1 MTSKQF
7 FLDRIDPAVPRAW
20 LEGAEHHHLA
30 RVARI
35 KAGEEIWIF
44 DREGNRYLAEVEVIE
59 KARTGLRLVGP
70 AETLSVGVEI
80 TLGQALIKP
89 ANMDLVVLK
98 AAELGVKALVP
109 LVTARSLHGLAGD
122 GGRKLE
128 RWRKISLEA
137 AKQSRRS
144 VVTTIEPLTPVEDFV
159 RRATGARRL
168 YLSESGGMPL
178 GGILAGPGRSAVA
191 GPPAVALLTGP
202 EGGWTED
209 EETMLAEAG
218 LEAVSLG
225 RTVLRAETATIVA
238 VGMISHFWG
247 G

>member
-1 MTSKQF
+1 LTSKQF
-7 FLDRIDPAVPRAW
+7 FLERIDPAAAQAW

-44 DREGNRYLAEVEVIE
+44 DREGKRYLAEVEVIE
-59 KARTGLRLVGP
+59 KDRTRLRLVGP
-70 AETLSVGVEI
+70 AEAAPDGIAI

-98 AAELGVKALVP
+98 AAELGVKALAPVY
-109 LVTARSLHGLAGD
+109 TARSLHGSAEN
-122 GGRKLE
+122 GGRRIE
-128 RWRKISLEA
+128 RWQKIALEA

-144 VVTTIEPLTPVEDFV
+144 AVTSIEPVAPLGDFIG
-159 RRATGARRL
+159 RRTDGRRL

-178 GGILAGPGRSAVA
+178 REVLAGAGRPFA
-191 GPPAVALLTGP
+191 GPPSAVLLTGP
-202 EGGWTED
+202 EGGWTDD
-209 EETMLAEAG
+209 EETSLKG
-218 LEAVSLG
+218 GGFEAVSLG

-238 VGMISHFWG
+238 VGMIAHFWG

>member
-7 FLDRIDPAVPRAW
+7 FLERIDTAASRVW

-44 DREGNRYLAEVEVIE
+44 DREGKRYLAEVEIIE
-59 KARTGLRLVGP
+59 RDRTRLRLLGP
-70 AETLSVGVEI
+70 AEAPGAGVAI
-80 TLGQALIKP
+80 TLGQALIKT

-98 AAELGVKALVP
+98 AAELGVKAIVP
-109 LVTARSLHGLAGD
+109 LITARSFHGLPGD
-122 GGRKLE
+122 GGKKIE
-128 RWRKISLEA
+128 RWRKIALEA

-144 VVTTIEPLTPVEDFV
+144 AVTSIEPITPVEVFV
-159 RRATGARRL
+159 GRGFDARRL
-168 YLSESGGMPL
+168 YLSEGGGRPL
-178 GGILAGPGRSAVA
+178 GEILTGPGKAIA
-191 GPPAVALLTGP
+191 GPPTAVLLTGP
-202 EGGWTED
+202 EGGWTEA
-209 EETMLAEAG
+209 EEPMLADAG
-218 LEAVSLG
+218 FEAVSLG

-238 VGMISHFWG
+238 IGMISHFWG

>member
-7 FLDRIDPAVPRAW
+7 FLERIDPAAPRAW
-20 LEGAEHHHLA
+20 LEGGEHHHLA

-44 DREGNRYLAEVEVIE
+44 DREGKRYLAEVEVIE
-59 KARTGLRLVGP
+59 KDRTRLRLVGP
-70 AETLSVGVEI
+70 AEAPSAGVEI

-98 AAELGVKALVP
+98 AAELGVKTLVP
-109 LVTARSLHGLAGD
+109 LTTARSLHGFAGD
-122 GGRKLE
+122 GGRKTE
-128 RWRKISLEA
+128 RWRKIALEA

-144 VVTTIEPLTPVEDFV
+144 VVTEIEAVTPVEDLAG
-159 RRATGARRL
+159 RATGARRL
-168 YLSESGGMPL
+168 YLSESGGEPL
-178 GGILAGPGRSAVA
+178 GGILTGPGKAAGGPSAV
-191 GPPAVALLTGP
+191 VLLTGP
-202 EGGWTED
+202 EGGWTGD
-209 EETMLAEAG
+209 EETMFAKAG

-238 VGMISHFWG
+238 VGMIGHFWG